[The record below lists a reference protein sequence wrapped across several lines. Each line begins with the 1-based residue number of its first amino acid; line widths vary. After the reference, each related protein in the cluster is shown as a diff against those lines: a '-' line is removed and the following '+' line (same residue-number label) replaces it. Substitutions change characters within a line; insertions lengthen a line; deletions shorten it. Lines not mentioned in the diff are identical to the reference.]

1 MFGARLK
8 ELRLEKDMTQAEL
21 GNILNLSQRSIS
33 QYEIG
38 IRFPDEA
45 TINAIATFF
54 DVTTDFLFGRTKIKN
69 IYKF

>member
-1 MFGARLK
+1 MFGSRLK